1 MASKHCRKELGV
13 TTINFA
19 VIMDVDD
26 RDDLQTGPRALDM
39 LKLFEDAICE
49 ELDEHKVE
57 VSGPNFTTQRV
68 SSRRDVGKSGGYLQS
83 SPSLFT

>member
-1 MASKHCRKELGV
+1 
-13 TTINFA
+13 
-19 VIMDVDD
+19 
-26 RDDLQTGPRALDM
+26 M

-57 VSGPNFTTQRV
+57 VSGPNFTTQGLI
-68 SSRRDVGKSGGYLQS
+68 SRRDVSKSGGYLQS